1 MSDDFLP
8 YGSQWLDEDDIQSV
22 VDVLRGDWLTTG
34 PAVDDFEA
42 ALSETCGA
50 EHVVAVNSG
59 TAALHAA
66 YHAAGVGPGDEVI
79 VPPLTFSAT
88 ANAARYLGAGI
99 RFVDIDPETL
109 TLSPSA
115 LREAISDKTRAVAVV
130 DYAGHPGHLDELR
143 DIAHEYDAVLIEDA
157 CHAIGGAYKGAP
169 IGSVADMTCFSF
181 HPVKT
186 ITSGEGG
193 ALLTDN
199 AEWAESA
206 RRFRTHGM
214 VRGVD
219 RLSAD
224 DDPGGWAYDIAE
236 LGYNYRITDIQCA
249 LGKSQLDKLDAFV
262 ERRQQ
267 IAAQY
272 RELLADVEEL
282 ELPPDA
288 DWCSH
293 GYHLFVIRVPAD
305 SRKAIFETL
314 RDRNIGV
321 QVHYIPV
328 NMLAAYRE
336 RGHDPEDTPIALET
350 YRRAISIPCYP
361 KMTDDDVQ
369 RSARIVR
376 DVVAEHR

>member
-1 MSDDFLP
+1 MSDDFIP
-8 YGSQWLDEDDIQSV
+8 YGSQWLDEHDIDAV
-22 VDVLRGDWLTTG
+22 VEVMRGDWLTTG
-34 PAVDDFEA
+34 PTVDALEA
-42 ALSETCGA
+42 GLSETCSA
-50 EHVVAVNSG
+50 EHAVAVNSG

-88 ANAARYLGAGI
+88 ANAARYLRADI

-109 TLSPSA
+109 TLDPDSVRA
-115 LREAISDKTRAVAVV
+115 AISERTKAVTVV
-130 DYAGHPGHLDELR
+130 DYAGHPGHLDKLR
-143 DIAHEYDAVLIEDA
+143 AIAHDHGAVLVEDA
-157 CHAIGGAYKGAP
+157 CHAIGGAYERRP

-214 VRGVD
+214 D
-219 RLSAD
+219 RSVESLSGD
-224 DDPGGWAYDIAE
+224 QHPGGWAYDIDD

-249 LGKSQLDKLDAFV
+249 LGLSQLGKLAGFV

-267 IAAQY
+267 IAARY
-272 RELLADVEEL
+272 RELLADVDGL

-293 GYHLFVIRVPAD
+293 GYHLFVIRVAAD
-305 SRKAIFETL
+305 RRKAIFEAL

-328 NMLAAYRE
+328 NMLTAYRE
-336 RGHDPEDTPIALET
+336 LGHDPTDTPVSLET
-350 YRRAISIPCYP
+350 YRRAISIPCFP
-361 KMTDDDVQ
+361 KMSDQDVE
-369 RSARIVR
+369 RSATIIR
-376 DVVAEHR
+376 DVVAERR